1 MQCQNL
7 SCTEI
12 FTINISLGGM
22 DSKRDFVG
30 TKVGPSHII
39 NNLYLS
45 VR

>member
-1 MQCQNL
+1 MHAMPEPKL
-7 SCTEI
+7 HEI
-12 FTINISLGGM
+12 FTINISLGM